1 MSLPRAGDAPNALL
15 RVAIVLATAVLVLT
29 GCSRVVDGTA
39 SVPADAAGWGSG
51 QGAGVT
57 VGSAGDVATGIT
69 VFVDFQCPFCRR
81 FEAEYGEEMAKYVT
95 EGRLQV
101 TYRPVSFLDPI
112 SVSGDYSSRAAAA
125 LFLIDDSGAADPV
138 ILGFIGEM
146 FRRQPA
152 EGVGNLTNLQ
162 ISDIAAGAGVTGD
175 VLHAISSLQVTDA
188 DRRRTAGNEQ
198 QLTDHGLGGVPAVID
213 SSGEMV
219 DPSDADWL
227 ARLVGTR

>member
-1 MSLPRAGDAPNALL
+1 MRHALL
-15 RVAIVLATAVLVLT
+15 RVVIVMTAAVLALT
-29 GCSRVVDGTA
+29 GCTRVVDGTGSA
-39 SVPADAAGWGSG
+39 PAAAAGWGSS

-57 VGSAGDVATGIT
+57 VGGAGDVAAGIT
-69 VFVDFQCPFCRR
+69 VFVDFQCPFCQR
-81 FEAEYGEEMAKYVT
+81 FEADYGEEITKYVT

-112 SVSGDYSSRAAAA
+112 SASGDYSSRASAA
-125 LFLIDDSGAADPV
+125 LFLIDRAGAADAV

-146 FRRQPA
+146 FRRQPV

-162 ISDIAAGAGVTGD
+162 ISEIAAGAGVTGD
-175 VLHAISSLQVTDA
+175 VLHEISSLQVTDT
-188 DRRRTAGNEQ
+188 DRQRTAGNEQ
-198 QLTDHGLGGVPAVID
+198 QLTDHGLGGVPGVID

-227 ARLVGTR
+227 ARLVGAR

>member
-1 MSLPRAGDAPNALL
+1 MRPALL
-15 RVAIVLATAVLVLT
+15 RVVIVMAAAVLALT
-29 GCSRVVDGTA
+29 GCTRVVDGTA
-39 SVPADAAGWGSG
+39 SAPAAAAGWGSS

-57 VGSAGDVATGIT
+57 VGGAGDVAAGIT
-69 VFVDFQCPFCRR
+69 VFVDFQCPFCQR
-81 FEAEYGEEMAKYVT
+81 FEAEYGEEITKYVT

-112 SVSGDYSSRAAAA
+112 SLSGDYSSRASAA
-125 LFLIDDSGAADPV
+125 LFLIDKAGAADAV

-146 FRRQPA
+146 FRRQPV

-162 ISDIAAGAGVTGD
+162 ISEIAAGAGVTGD
-175 VLHAISSLQVTDA
+175 VLHEISSLQVTDA
-188 DRRRTAGNEQ
+188 DRQRTAGNEQ
-198 QLTDHGLGGVPAVID
+198 QLTDHGLGGVPGVID

-227 ARLVGTR
+227 ARLVGAR

>member
-1 MSLPRAGDAPNALL
+1 MTRALFA
-15 RVAIVLATAVLVLT
+15 VSIVMATAVLVLT
-29 GCSRVVDGTA
+29 GCSRVIDGTA
-39 SVPADAAGWGSG
+39 SAPAEAAGWGSS

-57 VGSAGDVATGIT
+57 VGGAGDVATGIT
-69 VFVDFQCPFCRR
+69 VFVDFQCPFCQR
-81 FEAEYGEEMAKYVT
+81 FEAEYGEEITKYVT

-112 SVSGDYSSRAAAA
+112 SASGDYSSRAAAA
-125 LFLIDDSGAADPV
+125 LFLIDASGAADPV
-138 ILGFIGEM
+138 IQGFIGEM

-162 ISDIAAGAGVTGD
+162 ISDIAAGVGVTGD
-175 VLHAISSLQVTDA
+175 VLHEISSLQVSDA
-188 DRRRTAGNEQ
+188 DSQRTAGNEQ
-198 QLTDHGLGGVPAVID
+198 QLTAHGLGGVPAVID